1 MMEDMEQ
8 SPLFL
13 EELEIEYQFKH
24 QAEEQLKKHL
34 QEKTQAGKAIETP
47 IGRGLIEYLYDN
59 LATNIEA
66 FLKYQEEPKGGV
78 KAAYYP
84 LVMWLL
90 DIYKDNRQDLITFL
104 SLATITEAVNAAHTT
119 LSLSST
125 CQNIQQDVLE
135 EAQLQAFLQENKEK
149 ELNTL
154 VGLSRRRSNFYRR
167 YFIKNV
173 MNQTDW
179 KEKQ

>member
-1 MMEDMEQ
+1 MKDLEQ

-59 LATNIEA
+59 LAANIEA

-78 KAAYYP
+78 KAVYYP

-90 DIYKDNRQDLITFL
+90 EIYKNNRQDLITL
-104 SLATITEAVNAAHTT
+104 YL
-119 LSLSST
+119 
-125 CQNIQQDVLE
+125 
-135 EAQLQAFLQENKEK
+135 
-149 ELNTL
+149 
-154 VGLSRRRSNFYRR
+154 
-167 YFIKNV
+167 
-173 MNQTDW
+173 
-179 KEKQ
+179 

>member
-1 MMEDMEQ
+1 MENIEQ

-59 LATNIEA
+59 SAANIEA

-90 DIYKDNRQDLITFL
+90 NIYKDNRQDLVTLL
-104 SLATITEAVNAAHTT
+104 SLATITEAVNAAHT
-119 LSLSST
+119 
-125 CQNIQQDVLE
+125 QHYHY
-135 EAQLQAFLQENKEK
+135 QARVKIYNK
-149 ELNTL
+149 T
-154 VGLSRRRSNFYRR
+154 S
-167 YFIKNV
+167 
-173 MNQTDW
+173 
-179 KEKQ
+179 